1 MHLRALVSFN
11 GARDAIVW
19 DVIVIGSGIG
29 GLAAAAALARG
40 GRRVLVL
47 ERHAQPG
54 GLTQTFERD
63 GFRFN
68 VGVHSV
74 GGAGE
79 IDGRPGPAKKIFDAL
94 TPDGIPMASVG
105 EVYERVRF
113 PGFSFDFARPAE
125 RLRADLKR
133 RFPRQHAGIDRY
145 FDALDKANAALQAVF
160 TAHTLPRPLGSALL
174 WLKRAVIRR
183 WVGRTTWQVVRD
195 FVSDPGLQAVL
206 AAQWGA
212 YGGRPAESSFA
223 AHALVMHHYL
233 DGAWFPVGGGAV
245 FAREFGRTI
254 ESAGG
259 AIRTNAGVARI
270 RVRDGRVAGVVLA
283 DGEDIEARCVVSDAG
298 VRNTLRLLP
307 APEVDYRWAEDA
319 LAIEPSIGYVGL
331 YLGLEGD
338 IGALGASATNDWIY
352 ESWDINAIWRD
363 PFSEPDAPGLFVS
376 FPSLKDPSHRPGPTL
391 KHTCEIVALVDWSAF
406 SKWDREGLTKG
417 TPRSEDY
424 ATYKAMVERNL
435 LAQFGR
441 HYPRLAPLVRF
452 HEASTPISVASITAA
467 EHGAMYGLQTTP
479 ERFLSPALRPRT
491 PVGGLFLA
499 GQDVCTPGVT
509 GALMGGVMAAVAIEP
524 KLARLLR

>member
-1 MHLRALVSFN
+1 M
-11 GARDAIVW
+11 W

-29 GLAAAAALARG
+29 GLAAAAALARS

-47 ERHAQPG
+47 ERHDQPG

-63 GFRFN
+63 GYRFN
-68 VGVHSV
+68 VGVHYV

-79 IDGRPGPAKKIFDAL
+79 IDGRPGPAKRMFDAL
-94 TPDGIPMASVG
+94 TPDGIPMASIG
-105 EVYERVRF
+105 EVYDRVHF
-113 PGFSFDFARPAE
+113 PGFSFDFAHPAE

-145 FDALDKANAALQAVF
+145 FAALAQANTALQAVF
-160 TAHTLPRPLGSALL
+160 TAHTLPQPLGNALQ
-174 WLKRAVIRR
+174 WLKRAAIRR
-183 WVGRTTWQVVRD
+183 WVGRTTWQVIQECA
-195 FVSDPGLQAVL
+195 SDPGLQAVL
-206 AAQWGA
+206 AAQWGS
-212 YGGRPAESSFA
+212 YGGRPTESSFA
-223 AHALVMHHYL
+223 AHALAMQHYL
-233 DGAWFPVGGGAV
+233 DGAWFPVGGSAV

-254 ESAGG
+254 ASAGG
-259 AIRTNAGVARI
+259 AIRTRAEVARI
-270 RVRDGRVAGVVLA
+270 RVRGARVQGVALA
-283 DGEDIEARCVVSDAG
+283 DGEQIDARCVVSDAG

-307 APEVDYRWAEDA
+307 TPEVDYRWADDA

-338 IGALGASATNDWIY
+338 IGALGASATNDWIH
-352 ESWDINAIWRD
+352 ESWDVNATWRD
-363 PFSEPDAPGLFVS
+363 PLGEPDAPALFVS
-376 FPSLKDPSHRPGPTL
+376 FPSLKDPSHQPGPAL

-406 SKWDREGLTKG
+406 SRWDREGLDKG

-424 ATYKAMVERNL
+424 AAYKALIERNL
-435 LAQFGR
+435 LAQFAR
-441 HYPRLAPLVRF
+441 HYPRLAPLVRL

-491 PVGGLFLA
+491 PIGGLFLA
-499 GQDVCTPGVT
+499 GQDACAPGVT
-509 GALMGGVMAAVAIEP
+509 GALMGGVMAAIAVDP

>member
-1 MHLRALVSFN
+1 MLQVSARHPMEGINWGDLFTAMDQFLLSMAQKHGVWVYVTLFAIFFSETGLVFMAFLPGDSLLFVA
-11 GARDAIVW
+11 GAVAAGGYMDVYVLMVLISIGAILGNTLNYL
-19 DVIVIGSGIG
+19 IGSWLGRKVYDGTIRWID
-29 GLAAAAALARG
+29 LAALMKTHDFY
-40 GRRVLVL
+40 
-47 ERHAQPG
+47 ERHG
-54 GLTQTFERD
+54 GKTIMIARFVPVVRSFAPLVAGASGMD
-63 GFRFN
+63 FRKFQLFN
-68 VGVHSV
+68 V
-74 GGAGE
+74 AG
-79 IDGRPGPAKKIFDAL
+79 
-94 TPDGIPMASVG
+94 
-105 EVYERVRF
+105 
-113 PGFSFDFARPAE
+113 
-125 RLRADLKR
+125 
-133 RFPRQHAGIDRY
+133 
-145 FDALDKANAALQAVF
+145 
-160 TAHTLPRPLGSALL
+160 ALL
-174 WLKRAVIRR
+174 WLKRAAIRR

-233 DGAWFPVGGGAV
+233 DGAWFPVGGSAV

-259 AIRTNAGVARI
+259 AIRTNAEVARI
-270 RVRDGRVAGVVLA
+270 RVRNGRVEGVALA
-283 DGEDIEARCVVSDAG
+283 DGEQIEARCVVSDAG

-307 APEVDYRWAEDA
+307 APEVDYRWADDA

-338 IGALGASATNDWIY
+338 IGALGASTANDWIY

-376 FPSLKDPSHRPGPTL
+376 FPSLKDPAHDPGPDK
-391 KHTCEIVALVDWSAF
+391 KHTCEIVALVDWSTF

-424 ATYKAMVERNL
+424 AAYKAMVERNL

-524 KLARLLR
+524 KLGRLLH

>member
-1 MHLRALVSFN
+1 M
-11 GARDAIVW
+11 VW

-29 GLAAAAALARG
+29 GLAAAAALARA

-47 ERHAQPG
+47 ERHDQPG

-63 GFRFN
+63 GYRFN
-68 VGVHSV
+68 VGVHYV

-79 IDGRPGPAKKIFDAL
+79 IDGRPGPAKKMFDAL

-105 EVYERVRF
+105 EVYDRVRF
-113 PGFSFDFARPAE
+113 PGFSFDFSHPAE
-125 RLRADLKR
+125 RLRADLKQ
-133 RFPRQHAGIDRY
+133 RFARQHAGIDRY
-145 FDALDKANAALQAVF
+145 FAALDEANTALQAVF
-160 TAHTLPRPLGSALL
+160 TAHAMPPLLGNALL
-174 WLKRAVIRR
+174 WLKRAAIRR
-183 WVGRTTWQVVRD
+183 WVGRTTWQVIRECA
-195 FVSDPGLQAVL
+195 SDAGLQAVL
-206 AAQWGA
+206 AAQWGT
-212 YGGRPAESSFA
+212 YGGRPTESSFG

-233 DGAWFPVGGGAV
+233 DGAWFPVGGSAV
-245 FAREFGRTI
+245 FAREFARTI

-259 AIRTNAGVARI
+259 AIRTNAEVVRI
-270 RVRDGRVAGVVLA
+270 RVRNARVAGVALA
-283 DGEDIEARCVVSDAG
+283 DGEQIEARCVVSDAG

-307 APEVDYRWAEDA
+307 APEVDYRWADDA

-352 ESWDINAIWRD
+352 ESWDVDAIWRD
-363 PFSEPDAPGLFVS
+363 PFSEPDAPALFVS
-376 FPSLKDPSHRPGPTL
+376 FPSLKDPSHRPGPTR
-391 KHTCEIVALVDWSAF
+391 KHTCEIVALVNWGAF
-406 SKWDREGLTKG
+406 SQWDREGLNKG

-424 ATYKAMVERNL
+424 AAYKALIERNL

-491 PVGGLFLA
+491 PIGGLFLA
-499 GQDVCTPGVT
+499 GQDACAPGVT
-509 GALMGGVMAAVAIEP
+509 GALMGGVMAAIAIVP

>member
-1 MHLRALVSFN
+1 MW
-11 GARDAIVW
+11 DAIV
-19 DVIVIGSGIG
+19 VGSGIG
-29 GLAAAAALARG
+29 GLAAAAALARA

-47 ERHAQPG
+47 ERHDQPG

-63 GFRFN
+63 GYRFN
-68 VGVHSV
+68 VGVHYV

-79 IDGRPGPAKKIFDAL
+79 IDGRPGPAKRLFDAL

-105 EVYERVRF
+105 EVYDRVRF
-113 PGFSFDFARPAE
+113 PGFSFDFAHPAA

-133 RFPRQHAGIDRY
+133 RFPRQHEGIDRY
-145 FDALDKANAALQAVF
+145 FAALEQANTALQAVF
-160 TAHTLPRPLGSALL
+160 TAHALPPPLGNALQ
-174 WLKRAVIRR
+174 WFRRAAIRR
-183 WVGRTTWQVVRD
+183 WVGRTTWQVIRECA
-195 FVSDPGLQAVL
+195 SDPGLQAVL

-212 YGGRPAESSFA
+212 YGGRPTESSFA

-233 DGAWFPVGGGAV
+233 DGAWFPVGGSAV
-245 FAREFGRTI
+245 FAREFARTI

-259 AIRTNAGVARI
+259 AIRTGAQVAQI
-270 RVRDGRVAGVVLA
+270 RVRDARVAGVTLA
-283 DGEDIEARCVVSDAG
+283 DGERIDVRCVVSDAG

-307 APEVDYRWAEDA
+307 APEVDYRWADDA

-338 IGALGASATNDWIY
+338 IAALGASATNDWIY
-352 ESWDINAIWRD
+352 ESWDVDAIWRD
-363 PFSEPDAPGLFVS
+363 PFTEPDAPSLFVS

-391 KHTCEIVALVDWSAF
+391 KHTCEIVALVDWGAF
-406 SKWDREGLTKG
+406 SQWDREGLNKS

-424 ATYKAMVERNL
+424 AAYKALIERNL
-435 LAQFGR
+435 LAQFRR

-491 PVGGLFLA
+491 PIGGLFLA
-499 GQDVCTPGVT
+499 GQDACAPGVT
-509 GALMGGVMAAVAIEP
+509 GALMGGVMAAIAIDP
-524 KLARLLR
+524 KLARRLR